1 MPNIYKQGY
10 IQEDED
16 TVLIPD
22 FIPPAPEPEPSAEE
36 EGDRPAPSSAPPPP
50 PPAPPPVIPKEEIE
64 ARVAKEVDRLRKEA
78 EAKAYRD
85 TSARMQEEMRGKLQQ
100 VDKALCRMEEEHQEF
115 LLEYRDRLSEF
126 ALDIAEKII
135 LHKIAKDDAFFKDLV
150 MHAIQSIKNAEWISV
165 EVSDNLAGLVDQLQQ
180 ELRNQGASHVEISA
194 RMQPEGACVLETPE
208 GVIDASVSEQIK
220 NIREGFASVSS

>member
-64 ARVAKEVDRLRKEA
+64 ARVAKEVDRLRIEA

-100 VDKALCRMEEEHQEF
+100 VDKALRRMEEEHHEF

-126 ALDIAEKII
+126 A
-135 LHKIAKDDAFFKDLV
+135 
-150 MHAIQSIKNAEWISV
+150 
-165 EVSDNLAGLVDQLQQ
+165 
-180 ELRNQGASHVEISA
+180 
-194 RMQPEGACVLETPE
+194 
-208 GVIDASVSEQIK
+208 
-220 NIREGFASVSS
+220 